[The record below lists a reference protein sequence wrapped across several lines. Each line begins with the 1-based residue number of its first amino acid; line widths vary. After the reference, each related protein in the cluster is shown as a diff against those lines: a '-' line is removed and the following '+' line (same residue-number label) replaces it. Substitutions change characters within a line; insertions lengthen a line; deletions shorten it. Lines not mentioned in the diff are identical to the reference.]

1 MRLERWLDTHVTNRV
16 LFPALSLGARLSGLT
31 RLIMVAIR
39 VITMA
44 IWVITMPRNAHLLR
58 GPRLAARS

>member
-44 IWVITMPRNAHLLR
+44 IWVITMR
-58 GPRLAARS
+58 RSG